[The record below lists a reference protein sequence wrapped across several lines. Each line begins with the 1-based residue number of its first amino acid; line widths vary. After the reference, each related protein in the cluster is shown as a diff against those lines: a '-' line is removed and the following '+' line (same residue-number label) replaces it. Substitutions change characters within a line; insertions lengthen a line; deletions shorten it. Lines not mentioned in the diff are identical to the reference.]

1 MLISEEVFA
10 IAGHIIAAVADR
22 GSTSGVLDI
31 GVLVFREGLESILV
45 LAAVSAGT
53 SSSGKS
59 AYFPIGFGAAV
70 AFVATLITWLVA
82 VHVTDNLS
90 QNFSALE
97 VQAATGLLA
106 IVVLLLVM
114 NWFFHKVYWTG
125 WISAHTRKKR
135 DLLAGWQAPEP
146 SKLRLVSGMGLLGFT
161 SIYREGVEVVLFLQS
176 YRLRLGRRTVLDGT
190 LLGLFLTAIVAFL
203 TFVAHRRL
211 PFKKMLVLTGSLLGL
226 VLLVMVG
233 EQAQEMQLVHWLS
246 VTPISWLAALIPQW
260 MGFWLSVFPT
270 VETLS
275 AQAVAV
281 ALVVGSYIVARR

>member
-1 MLISEEVFA
+1 MLISQEVFA
-10 IAGHIIAAVADR
+10 LAGHIVATVADR

-31 GVLVFREGLESILV
+31 GILVFREGLESILV
-45 LAAVSAGT
+45 LAAISAGT

-59 AYFPIGFGAAV
+59 VYFPIGFGAAV
-70 AFVATLITWLVA
+70 AFVATVITWLVA
-82 VHVTDNLS
+82 VHVTDNLR

-125 WISAHTRKKR
+125 WISVHTRKKR
-135 DLLAGWQAPEP
+135 DLLASWQAPDSP
-146 SKLRLVSGMGLLGFT
+146 KLRLLSGMSLLGFT

-176 YRLRLGRRTVLDGT
+176 YRLRLGSSIVLEGT
-190 LLGLFLTAIVAFL
+190 LIGLFLTAIVALL

-211 PFKKMLVLTGSLLGL
+211 PFKRMLVLTGSLLGL

-246 VTPISWLAALIPQW
+246 ITPISWLAGVIPQW

-270 VETLS
+270 LETLS

-281 ALVVGSYIVARR
+281 ALVLGSYLVARR